1 LTWLISSPIILDLVH
16 VKALFKLSWT
26 SHYILSIIVTVY
38 ILTNS
43 KLCRIQS
50 NMSTDEVFTNLD
62 TGVLHNSDW
71 ERRWDI
77 EDTPWHNSTHEPW
90 VSLQ

>member
-1 LTWLISSPIILDLVH
+1 
-16 VKALFKLSWT
+16 
-26 SHYILSIIVTVY
+26 
-38 ILTNS
+38 
-43 KLCRIQS
+43 
-50 NMSTDEVFTNLD
+50 MSTDEVFTNLD